1 MEQHN
6 DIQPLGIEEIKT
18 RIYEIRGL
26 KVMLDRDLA
35 ELYNIETKVLNQSI
49 KRNSNRFPENF
60 RFQITEIEMK
70 QLVTICDRFKTL
82 KHSNTL
88 PYAFTEQGVAML
100 SALLKSD
107 IAIKTSIQ
115 IIEAFVSMR
124 RFLVSNAGLFQRL
137 EQVEKHQIIT
147 DQKIDSILNGLEDNS
162 LKEKSHIFSAGQIF
176 EAKSFITELIRKAT
190 NRIILVDGYVSAPTI
205 NLLDARQEGI
215 MATIYTSGVGNSL
228 QMLMKQHNIQYPQKQ
243 IDIKKWRTEQHDRW
257 LIIDN
262 ELWHCGA
269 SIRDAGIRTFGI
281 DIIGLDVNII
291 LGQL

>member
-137 EQVEKHQIIT
+137 EQVEKHQI
-147 DQKIDSILNGLEDNS
+147 
-162 LKEKSHIFSAGQIF
+162 
-176 EAKSFITELIRKAT
+176 KSFITELIRKAT

-205 NLLDARQEGI
+205 NLLDARQE
-215 MATIYTSGVGNSL
+215 
-228 QMLMKQHNIQYPQKQ
+228 
-243 IDIKKWRTEQHDRW
+243 
-257 LIIDN
+257 
-262 ELWHCGA
+262 
-269 SIRDAGIRTFGI
+269 
-281 DIIGLDVNII
+281 
-291 LGQL
+291 

>member
-124 RFLVSNAGLFQRL
+124 RFLVSNAGLLQRL
-137 EQVEKHQIIT
+137 EQVEKHQI
-147 DQKIDSILNGLEDNS
+147 
-162 LKEKSHIFSAGQIF
+162 
-176 EAKSFITELIRKAT
+176 KSFITELIRKAT
-190 NRIILVDGYVSAPTI
+190 NRIILVDGYVSAHTI
-205 NLLDARQEGI
+205 DLLDARQEGI

-269 SIRDAGIRTFGI
+269 SIRDAGVRTFGI